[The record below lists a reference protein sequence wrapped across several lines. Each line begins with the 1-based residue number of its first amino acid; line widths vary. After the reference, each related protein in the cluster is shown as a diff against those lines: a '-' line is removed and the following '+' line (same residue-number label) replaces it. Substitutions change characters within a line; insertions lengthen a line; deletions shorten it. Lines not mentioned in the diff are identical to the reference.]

1 MPLESIC
8 LASLY
13 NEIQKKNK
21 YAQQT
26 SLSKTLIACV
36 ADVFKNLRE
45 GNETGRE
52 CEEKLTRRKQNWEGV
67 FKNFCKGNKTGR
79 GSAEN
84 KE

>member
-1 MPLESIC
+1 MHNKHH
-8 LASLY
+8 SL
-13 NEIQKKNK
+13 
-21 YAQQT
+21 
-26 SLSKTLIACV
+26 KTLIACV

-79 GSAEN
+79 GVRKIRSRGRG
-84 KE
+84 